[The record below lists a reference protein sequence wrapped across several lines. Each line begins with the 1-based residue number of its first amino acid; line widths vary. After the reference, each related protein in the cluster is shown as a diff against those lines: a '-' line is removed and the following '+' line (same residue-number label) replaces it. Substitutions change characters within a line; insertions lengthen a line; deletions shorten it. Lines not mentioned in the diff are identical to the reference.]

1 MVHIIKKSSNL
12 KFDSIV
18 LFLFFYICLVSIQK
32 YIQVYS
38 FENENLIAIF
48 FRFPK
53 TPIDV
58 KTKLAFI
65 FVAHQQVGLF
75 EILLHLTFR

>member
-1 MVHIIKKSSNL
+1 MVHIIKKSNNL
-12 KFDSIV
+12 EFDSVV
-18 LFLFFYICLVSIQK
+18 LFLFFICLVSIQK

-38 FENENLIAIF
+38 FENENLILIF